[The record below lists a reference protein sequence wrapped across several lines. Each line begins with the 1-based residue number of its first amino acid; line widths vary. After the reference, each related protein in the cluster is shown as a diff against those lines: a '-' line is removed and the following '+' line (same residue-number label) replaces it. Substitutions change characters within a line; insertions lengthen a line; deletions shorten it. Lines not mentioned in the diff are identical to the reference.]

1 MCSEGPAAA
10 HAKAGP
16 TEIVWMKS
24 KEINQASPPTHY
36 ISICHYLS
44 VIIYLIT
51 YRSIDRSSIDRSIG
65 SLWWV
70 PLSRLTSMGTSLESR
85 KLDTSSASD
94 SSCEPHRQRARD
106 VLVILIVAPSLKYH
120 MLFVPIEMKASKHRW
135 RPPPH

>member
-44 VIIYLIT
+44 IYL
-51 YRSIDRSSIDRSIG
+51 SIDRSIIDRSIDRV
-65 SLWWV
+65 SLVGAAKSTHVDGHV
-70 PLSRLTSMGTSLESR
+70 PGIEEAGHVLGVGFELRTSP
-85 KLDTSSASD
+85 SAS
-94 SSCEPHRQRARD
+94 
-106 VLVILIVAPSLKYH
+106 
-120 MLFVPIEMKASKHRW
+120 
-135 RPPPH
+135 